1 MDLKPEQIVIIY
13 DKIKEMVQ
21 KGTKYIKK
29 L

>member
-13 DKIKEMVQ
+13 DKIKEMVT